1 MRQVASY
8 KVGYTWQADCC
19 WRKSSRL
26 GRWDAAGTL
35 LLPQVSRLGRWD
47 VAGRSVV
54 VAASAGRWLWQQVHS
69 RLHVHVL
76 EY

>member
-1 MRQVASY
+1 M
-8 KVGYTWQADCC
+8 GYTWQADCC

-26 GRWDAAGTL
+26 GRWDAAGIL

-54 VAASAGRWLWQQVHS
+54 AAASAGRWP
-69 RLHVHVL
+69 
-76 EY
+76 